1 MSFLGTKDVGIMRV
15 RLSPVIGLRICRAI
29 GGHPRTSSVFL
40 SSKKDFYKV
49 THGGLELSLQSGQ
62 ASSFLASCLRPP
74 SSWHV
79 RLMLPGPGLGLAF
92 TAHKMN
98 HGLLTKAI
106 PKCHPAARL
115 QGGLGL

>member
-1 MSFLGTKDVGIMRV
+1 MPNAPPRTSSKSSAAAPLLGTKDVGIMRV

-79 RLMLPGPGLGLAF
+79 RLMLPGLAW
-92 TAHKMN
+92 AWHSQY
-98 HGLLTKAI
+98 I
-106 PKCHPAARL
+106 R
-115 QGGLGL
+115 